1 MAITDGILSAEDH
14 LSHPARASEGLIRSK
29 VFDLV
34 IIKLEPVH
42 IDVDLHSFNN
52 VHFTPAP

>member
-1 MAITDGILSAEDH
+1 MAITGGILGAEDH
-14 LSHPARASEGLIRSK
+14 LVASWRASEGLIRSK

-42 IDVDLHSFNN
+42 IDVDLRSFNN